1 MDRNRPGWLF
11 VSFPM
16 VRRQL
21 DVWEPTVAHMM
32 EMQPYNQLLLSSVDL
47 ADLMSWSQVIQLIL
61 LSLYLNYLL
70 CPCLS
75 LDWWNGVKIPA
86 PVLRLPD
93 IIKALNLGPSLAAAG
108 VRHHA
113 PPFDPGC
120 LQGGGGLRLQRRYSS
135 DPENRT
141 ELTVFEWR
149 GEERA
154 QPYALPPGCDTR
166 WSN

>member
-1 MDRNRPGWLF
+1 MDRNRHGWLF
-11 VSFPM
+11 VSFWM
-16 VRRQL
+16 ERRHFEVL
-21 DVWEPTVAHMM
+21 EPTVAHMM
-32 EMQPYNQLLLSSVDL
+32 ETQPYNKLLLSWEDL

-61 LSLYLNYLL
+61 LSLYLYYLL

-75 LDWWNGVKIPA
+75 LDCWNGVKIPA
-86 PVLRLPD
+86 PALRLPD

-113 PPFDPGC
+113 PPFDPVS
-120 LQGGGGLRLQRRYSS
+120 LQGGGDLPLQRRYSS

-149 GEERA
+149 GEESA